1 MDKSLLKKIDDC
13 ENIHSANPLYLL
25 VNHANGY
32 IEKKNGN
39 KYFIFYDYVNEN
51 KKVLKKYN
59 EVWDGIKNQ
68 IEAIN
73 RLHEN

>member
-1 MDKSLLKKIDDC
+1 MIVKTFTAQILCICSLIMQTVILK
-13 ENIHSANPLYLL
+13 
-25 VNHANGY
+25 
-32 IEKKNGN
+32 KKNGN

>member
-1 MDKSLLKKIDDC
+1 MIVKTFTAQILCICSLIMQTVILKK
-13 ENIHSANPLYLL
+13 
-25 VNHANGY
+25 
-32 IEKKNGN
+32 KKNGN